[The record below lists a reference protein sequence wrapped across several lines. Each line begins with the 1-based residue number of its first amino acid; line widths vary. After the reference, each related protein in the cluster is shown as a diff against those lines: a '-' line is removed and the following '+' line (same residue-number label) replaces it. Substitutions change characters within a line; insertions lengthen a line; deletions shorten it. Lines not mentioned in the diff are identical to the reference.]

1 MGNKIPIPVP
11 TGIQGD
17 KDIPRLQE
25 SLVNLY
31 NPGDGTILP
40 MPGIDS
46 KTTGEGVARAAITW
60 QGTPYFVSGTKLVS
74 FAEDGTKTIYGDI
87 SGTADCVTADLFTGF
102 AIIVKGGAGYFFD
115 GSTITQYTTNFKPS
129 VDVTAINQRLVFCP
143 ADGGVIFYTD
153 VGAPT
158 VIPVANFF
166 DAEFLPDFNTGVI
179 NIRSDLDVMG
189 TDTTEPFRDIG
200 ESDNPFLRVDN
211 AAIDTGYVGGRA
223 RYKGTYLFL
232 GRDREGSFGFH
243 GRGQGNSPKVSIPL
257 IDEILNEEYT
267 AEELKLVTSQRYTWK
282 GVDFVAFRLAR
293 HTFTYYGAGWCYQ
306 QSGIDGHNQ
315 LQPWRVNHLTFA
327 YGRYWVGDADT
338 DDIGI
343 LTTSRTQ
350 YGEIVEYGFDTY
362 IKQPPGTYFN
372 IGSLELDMT
381 TGVDVT
387 NPTISLRMSKDGK
400 TWGKPVWRPLGL
412 EGEYRLRVPFRLPGG
427 LGRFERFAGIR
438 FRTASNCT
446 FASAGLIADV

>member
-1 MGNKIPIPVP
+1 MPSIPIPLP
-11 TGIQGD
+11 TGIKGD

-40 MPGIDS
+40 MPGIAS
-46 KTTGEGVARAAITW
+46 KATGDGVCRGAITW
-60 QGTPYFVSGTKLVS
+60 QGVPYFVSGTKLIS
-74 FAEDGTKTIYGDI
+74 FSESGTKTTHGDI
-87 SGTADCVTADLFTGF
+87 AGAADCVLADLFTGF
-102 AIIVKGGAGYFFD
+102 AIVVKGGNGYFFD
-115 GSTITQYTTNFKPS
+115 GTTITQYTTNYKPC

-143 ADGGVIFYTD
+143 SDGGVIFYTD

-158 VIPVANFF
+158 VIPAANFF

-179 NIRSDLDVMG
+179 NIRNDLDVMG

-211 AAIDTGYVGGRA
+211 AAIETGYVGGRA

-232 GRDREGSFGFH
+232 GRDRGGSYAFH
-243 GRGQGNSPKVSIPL
+243 GRGQGNSPKISASI

-267 AEELKLVTSQRYTWK
+267 ADELRQVTSQRFTWG

-293 HTFTYYGAGWCYQ
+293 HTFTYYGSGWCYQ
-306 QSGIDGHNQ
+306 QSGLDGHNQ
-315 LQPWRVNHLTFA
+315 LQPWRVNHLAFA
-327 YGRYWVGDADT
+327 YGRYWVGDAGT

-343 LTTSRTQ
+343 LSADRTQ
-350 YGEIVEYGFDTY
+350 YGEAVEYGFDTY
-362 IKQPPGTYFN
+362 IKQPPATYFQLN
-372 IGSLELDMT
+372 SMEMDLT
-381 TGVDVT
+381 TGVDDT
-387 NPTISLRMSKDGK
+387 GPTISLRMSKDGK
-400 TWGKPVWRPLGL
+400 TWGNPLWRSLGDR
-412 EGEYRLRVPFRLPGG
+412 GEYRLRVAYYNPGG
-427 LGRFERFAGIR
+427 FGRFERFAGLR

-446 FASAGLIADV
+446 FAAAGLYANV